1 MPGPLLHVGATV
13 ICAHGGT
20 ATPTSPSTR
29 ITINGQP
36 AVTITPPWSI
46 AGCSLPPS
54 GGGPCVS
61 AMWTSGAT
69 RVTSDG
75 QPLLIS
81 TGTATCTPTGVP
93 LTVVSVQPKVTAT

>member
-13 ICAHGGT
+13 LCAHGGT
-20 ATPTSPSTR
+20 ATPTSPSAR

-36 AVTITPPWSI
+36 AVTITAPWSI
-46 AGCSLPPS
+46 AGCPFPPNS
-54 GGGPCVS
+54 GGPDVT

-93 LTVVSVQPKVTAT
+93 LTVASVQPKVTAT

>member
-20 ATPTSPSTR
+20 ATPTSPSAR

-36 AVTITPPWSI
+36 AVTITAPWSI
-46 AGCSLPPS
+46 AGCSLPS
-54 GGGPCVS
+54 NAGGPCVT